1 MSTKKQVKSI
11 EERVQVLEKIQSG
24 GIDWLAKEMQGL
36 FHNDGVIGEA
46 VESHDT
52 TIAAI
57 KALLIEKGIIT
68 EAEVEA
74 KRAEIDRLRADA
86 EKARAQ
92 EAELRNMADQAKK
105 VAQEE
110 QGHPTEAFIFG
121 D

>member
-1 MSTKKQVKSI
+1 MSKKQMKSI
-11 EERVQVLEKIQSG
+11 EERLEVLENIQSG

-36 FHNDGVIGEA
+36 FHNDNVIGQA

-68 EAEVEA
+68 EDEIEA
-74 KRAEIDRLRADA
+74 KKKEIDDLRAKA

-92 EAELRNMADQAKK
+92 EAEFQKAAEHLKRKAL
-105 VAQEE
+105 EE
-110 QGHPTEAFIFG
+110 QGHPPEAFIFG
-121 D
+121 G